1 MLWPA
6 MFLAWKVVIY
16 PEFAENRTKTSPLV
30 PFLCLQ
36 WDCPPFCFQQIH
48 ILEDVNCVWM
58 HRRANK
64 QMDMMINSCTR
75 LHSRQR
81 G

>member
-30 PFLCLQ
+30 PFCV
-36 WDCPPFCFQQIH
+36 CSGIAPFCFQQIR
-48 ILEDVNCVWM
+48 ILEDADCVWM